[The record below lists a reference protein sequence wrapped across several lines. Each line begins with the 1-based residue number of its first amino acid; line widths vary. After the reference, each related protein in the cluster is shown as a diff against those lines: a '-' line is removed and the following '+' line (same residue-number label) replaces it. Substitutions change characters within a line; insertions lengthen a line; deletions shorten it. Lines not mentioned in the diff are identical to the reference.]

1 MSQHIYRFIFRDMF
15 LHKRFEKFE
24 QFLWGYETN
33 KEERPWEYVCIHQW
47 YDTTL
52 YEKVEIL
59 RNLFEW
65 GWWGCVSGVVR
76 NKEQKDRIK
85 DR

>member
-1 MSQHIYRFIFRDMF
+1 MPQHIYRLIFGDMF

-24 QFLWGYETN
+24 QFLWGYEAN
-33 KEERPWEYVCIHQW
+33 KEERPWEHVRFYKW

-52 YEKVEIL
+52 YEEVEVIGD
-59 RNLFEW
+59 LFEW

-76 NKEQKDRIK
+76 LNSQ
-85 DR
+85 